1 MDMNRDAVQKKVEMF
16 LKELGVPGFITF
28 CWKEDEQKF
37 GLVHAQNQMP
47 TNLLIKAMS
56 GLLNQIINQTLK

>member
-1 MDMNRDAVQKKVEMF
+1 MDREDIQKKVEAF
-16 LKELGVPGFITF
+16 LQQLGVPGFITF
-28 CWKEDEQKF
+28 CWKEDGEKF
-37 GLVHAQNQMP
+37 GLVHAQREMP